1 MTKAKRTLMNL
12 VVRPAAAD
20 EQPIIAELL
29 QLYLKEFATFTTVD
43 RDASGHYPYPY
54 LSHYWQDP
62 QRFPF
67 LMVNNHVIL
76 GLALVRLETDPLNG
90 YQQMDMAEFFILPTH
105 RRQGL
110 GRLAA
115 ETLFGLFPGPWLV
128 RLLLSNVAAEP
139 FWRAC
144 IKACTQGQFKEVRDT
159 STRVFSFQ
167 FPI

>member
-1 MTKAKRTLMNL
+1 MTTAQHTFTDLI
-12 VVRPAAAD
+12 VRPAEAA
-20 EQPIIAELL
+20 EQSIMAELL
-29 QLYLKEFATFTTVD
+29 ALYLKEFATFTTID
-43 RDASGHYPYPY
+43 RDANGQYLYPY

-90 YQQMDMAEFFILPTH
+90 YQQMDMAEFFILPAY

-110 GRLAA
+110 GQLAA
-115 ETLFGLFPGPWLV
+115 KTLFGRFPGPWLV
-128 RLLLSNVAAEP
+128 RVLLSNVAAEP

-144 IKACTQGQFKEVRDT
+144 IATCTQGQFEESRAI
-159 STRVFSFQ
+159 STRVFSFH